1 MRPDTTQMTPVNAL
15 DDEKLRALADE
26 AQSFITGFR
35 WCRSVREGFLADGVG
50 DIVGIFL
57 FRIEPAVIG
66 VDDTLWVVVGDL
78 PSAYLVCDDALDW
91 PSALR
96 AYVRE
101 MRRWV
106 AAVRAGSSLDNIIP
120 VRAEPTREHADMLAS
135 RLDCIEEH
143 MIHESTIN
151 NNRDT

>member
-1 MRPDTTQMTPVNAL
+1 MTPVSAL
-15 DDEKLRALADE
+15 DDEELRALADE
-26 AQSFITGFR
+26 AHSFITSFR

-50 DIVGIFL
+50 GIVGIFL
-57 FRIEPAVIG
+57 LRIESAVVG

-78 PSAYLVCDDALDW
+78 PSAYLVCDDAPDW

-106 AAVRAGSSLDNIIP
+106 AAVRAGSSLHDIIP

-143 MIHESTIN
+143 MIHESTT
-151 NNRDT
+151 NNRDA